1 MSNSGIHNL
10 YKILKLPNINF
21 YILFV
26 FLSFL
31 KYTFTQYG
39 TPQLVYDSNFEEK
52 DINDK
57 ECFNNI
63 LRFNQR
69 NYLLNNIGLN
79 KNGDFLIQYNE
90 YIDYEA
96 LNSSR
101 FVYGL
106 TKDGQYFFPNNSSF
120 SKGFNIDI
128 DDDILEDSYFSNIY
142 GIEESKNLLVSPK
155 DDSIKKINIYLVLM
169 HLIL

>member
-31 KYTFTQYG
+31 KYTFTQYE

-90 YIDYEA
+90 YMNYEA

-106 TKDGQYFFPNNSSF
+106 TKDGQYFFHNNSSF
-120 SKGFNIDI
+120 SKEFNRNIDEH
-128 DDDILEDSYFSNIY
+128 ILEDSYFSNI
-142 GIEESKNLLVSPK
+142 
-155 DDSIKKINIYLVLM
+155 
-169 HLIL
+169 